1 MKNLPISSRQLL
13 SMSMVMLAP
22 LVLSVAVMYWAPAK
36 PGHTPSDTW
45 TAALVVGATALL
57 LAGLVAAS
65 AFRHA
70 IEITPDF
77 VTVRHSVYTLKLA
90 RGDVTSV
97 TVRELGSISEAG
109 LTGRKFGTAIF
120 GYYSGWFWGARG
132 ALTFCAVSA
141 TPVYLVTL
149 EGKATCRQLVLSA
162 GPDVARELA
171 GWAAD

>member
-1 MKNLPISSRQLL
+1 MRNLPISSRQLL
-13 SMSMVMLAP
+13 FMSMVMLGP
-22 LVLSVAVMYWAPAK
+22 VVLSMAVMYWVPAK
-36 PGHTPSDTW
+36 PGHTPSDNW
-45 TAALVVGATALL
+45 TAALVLGVAALL

-70 IEITPDF
+70 IDIRHDLL
-77 VTVRHSVYTLKLA
+77 TVRHSVYTLKLA
-90 RGDVTSV
+90 RADVTSV

-109 LTGRKFGTAIF
+109 LTARKFGTAIF

-141 TPVYLVTL
+141 TPVYLVTV
-149 EGKATCRQLVLSA
+149 EGSAKCRQLVLSA

-171 GWAAD
+171 AWAAG